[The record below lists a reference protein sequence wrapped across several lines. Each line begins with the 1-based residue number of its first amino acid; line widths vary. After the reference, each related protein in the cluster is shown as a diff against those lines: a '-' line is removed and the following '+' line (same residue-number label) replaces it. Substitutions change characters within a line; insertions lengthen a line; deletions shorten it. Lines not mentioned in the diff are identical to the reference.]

1 MRCLI
6 CIIVHIESS
15 ALLHYLGSPS
25 FENDPKSTVA
35 PHATAAFVLA
45 IDDMIMPAAADVVSA
60 HLMNGN
66 AVLELHF
73 SVYQVALVS
82 ACRGAAMGHA
92 TKEVSQC
99 PLP

>member
-1 MRCLI
+1 MPPGVSHL
-6 CIIVHIESS
+6 S
-15 ALLHYLGSPS
+15 
-25 FENDPKSTVA
+25 ENQNRQSL
-35 PHATAAFVLA
+35 HATAAFVLA